1 MLDVLALGDKVT
13 KRNINVEQS
22 DDWEG
27 KEIRNFVIE
36 NLNFLIIFTT
46 VSRGGLQNIK
56 ITVPVSPR
64 YGLYGLR
71 TQNRFLTINFLGE
84 FGNPRSKKLTIVK

>member
-1 MLDVLALGDKVT
+1 VLALGDKVT

-71 TQNRFLTINFLGE
+71 IQNRFLRINFRGE
-84 FGNPRSKKLTIVK
+84 FGNPRSKKLTIVR